1 VSFCILQK
9 NGLNVWLS
17 VVETYIK
24 MKTEILRT
32 NSENQDFVILIQHL
46 DAYLK
51 ITDGDEHAF
60 YNQFNNID
68 VIKNVVVVYADNKA
82 VGCGAIK
89 KFDAE
94 TSSAQLKNAAEVKR
108 MFVSS
113 DFRNQGFAQKV
124 LQELEIWAKEL
135 GYKNCVL
142 ETGKRQ
148 LEAVKFYQKCNYNVM
163 PNYGQYKEMENS
175 ICFQKKI

>member
-1 VSFCILQK
+1 M
-9 NGLNVWLS
+9 
-17 VVETYIK
+17 T
-24 MKTEILRT
+24 ILRT
-32 NSENQDFVILIQHL
+32 NSENQDFVLLIQHL

-68 VIKNVVVVYADNKA
+68 VIKNVVVVYADKKP

-89 KFDAE
+89 KFD
-94 TSSAQLKNAAEVKR
+94 KNTVEVKR

-113 DFRNQGFAQKV
+113 YFRNQGFAQKV

-135 GYKNCVL
+135 GYKKCVL

-148 LEAVKFYQKCNYNVM
+148 FEAVKFYHKCGYHVL
-163 PNYGQYKEMENS
+163 PNYGQYNEMENS
-175 ICFQKKI
+175 ICFEKKI